1 MKKQWTMLLVII
13 LISTAPA
20 KACDI
25 CGCGAGSYY
34 IGMLPEFNKKILGL
48 RYRYNTLQTHLGA
61 GGRTSYLTTRE
72 HYRTAEL
79 WGGWNIGAK
88 IRLMGYLPVSFNEKR
103 NQEGTS
109 SKNGPGDAGA
119 QAFYKILDQKKAAGS
134 KLLVHSLWMGAGI
147 KLPTG
152 KYEKPVKTTGQQDAN
167 IFQLGTGSFDFTA
180 NAMYDIRIQDIGL
193 NAQLSYKL
201 NTVNNDEYRYGNRL
215 SANIQA
221 YHKFRIAG
229 KYTLAPNV
237 GTLYETSRKDDDN
250 GFKVPVSGGHFLAGT
265 VGIEAVFNGFT
276 IGGNFQEPL
285 RQDMA
290 GGFVKAGRRA
300 MLHCAILF

>member
-1 MKKQWTMLLVII
+1 MKKQWAIMLALTFII
-13 LISTAPA
+13 TARA
-20 KACDI
+20 AACDI

-34 IGMLPEFNKKILGL
+34 IGMLPEFNKKIMGL
-48 RYRYNTLQTHLGA
+48 RFRYNALQTHLGA
-61 GGRTSYLTTRE
+61 GGQTSYLTTRE

-79 WGGWNIGAK
+79 WGGWNLGAK

-103 NQEGTS
+103 NQSGGA
-109 SKNGPGDAGA
+109 SKTGLGDAGA
-119 QAFYKILDQKKAAGS
+119 QAFYKLLDQKKAMGT
-134 KLLVHSLWMGAGI
+134 KLLVHTLWMGAGV

-167 IFQLGTGSFDFTA
+167 IFQLGTGSTDFIA
-180 NAMYDIRIQDIGL
+180 NAMYDIRIQDMGL

-201 NTVNNDEYRYGNRL
+201 NTVNSDEYCYGNRL
-215 SANIQA
+215 TANIQA

-229 KYTLAPNV
+229 KWTLTPNL
-237 GTLYETSRKDDDN
+237 GALYETSRLDDDK
-250 GFKVPVSGGHFLAGT
+250 GFKVPVSGGNLLAGT
-265 VGIEAVFNGFT
+265 LGFEAVFNGFT

-285 RQDMA
+285 HQEMA
-290 GGFVKAGRRA
+290 GGFVKAGSRA